1 MRYRIFAVALALLT
15 FVVAPAP
22 NSSAA
27 AAAGPTTQLPDDPTE
42 IEVIRDFLGTGLGAL
57 DPHAPPETEAFGRLA
72 GIWRTEQELRRQD
85 GSWVASAPGYWV
97 WKYAPGGFAVQDLW
111 YQSANALPVYL
122 EHLGHDYLLTALR
135 IYDAGAGAW
144 RVAWAAN
151 GGGKGPGDDFGTFEA
166 DEADGRIVMRSEVL
180 SGDSMSQRIFFH
192 SFEEDSFQWT
202 SELSSDGGETWDAVM
217 RVTARRAR

>member
-1 MRYRIFAVALALLT
+1 MRRSILAVAIGTFIAALAPDP
-15 FVVAPAP
+15 F
-22 NSSAA
+22 AA
-27 AAAGPTTQLPDDPTE
+27 AAAGPKPQLPDDPTE
-42 IEVIRDFLGTGLGAL
+42 IQVITDFLGTGFGAL
-57 DPHAPPETEAFGRLA
+57 DPQAPRETEAFGRLV
-72 GIWRTEQELRRQD
+72 GIWRAEQELRRQD
-85 GSWVASAPGYWV
+85 GSWVVSAPAYWV

-135 IYDAGAGAW
+135 IYEASAGAW

-151 GGGKGPGDDFGTFEA
+151 GGGKGPGDDFGIFEA
-166 DEADGRIVMRSEVL
+166 DETDGRIVMRSEVS

-202 SELSSDGGETWDAVM
+202 SELSSDGGETWDAIM
-217 RVTARRAR
+217 RVTARRVR